1 MDVVISAGSTPGEI
15 DPLLKYTKVDC
26 KALIPIAGKPM
37 IKWVT
42 DAFVASSHIDRLIIV
57 GLDQSIGID
66 FGSKPVIYVPS
77 TGKLVQ
83 NYIAGVERAL
93 QDTTDSRRILIAA
106 CDIPLITT
114 AIVDDHIDKMLAT
127 DHEVYYSIVCKA
139 TMLAKFPTSKR
150 SYTRLRD
157 GVFCGGNINMISSRV
172 MASESRKLW
181 DKLLERRKNVFQQAA
196 LAGYGTLFKLLI
208 GRLTIAAAE
217 QRAEKIMGVKCKAI
231 ETPHAEIGMDV
242 DKPFQLDIAT
252 AALNIKLGLS

>member
-1 MDVVISAGSTPGEI
+1 MDAVLSAGSTPGKV
-15 DPLLKYTKVDC
+15 DPLLEYTHVER

-42 DAFVASSHIDRLIIV
+42 DALVASHYIDRLIIV
-57 GLDQSIGID
+57 GLDESSGID
-66 FGSKPVIYVPS
+66 FGSKPVIFVPQRGS
-77 TGKLVQ
+77 LMQ

-93 QDTTDSRRILIAA
+93 QDTADSSRILIAT

-114 AIVDDHIDKMLAT
+114 SIVDDHIDQMLAT
-127 DHEVYYSIVCKA
+127 DDDVYYSIVSKT

-157 GVFCGGNINMISSRV
+157 GIFCGGNLNMISGRV
-172 MASESRKLW
+172 MASESRSIW
-181 DKLLERRKNVFQQAA
+181 DQLLERRKNVFKQAA

-208 GRLTIAAAE
+208 GTLTIAAAE
-217 QRAEKIMGVKCKAI
+217 KRAGKIMGVKCKAL

-242 DKPFQLDIAT
+242 DKPFQLDIARKM
-252 AALNIKLGLS
+252 LNA

>member
-1 MDVVISAGSTPGEI
+1 MDVVISAGSTPGKV
-15 DPLLKYTKVDC
+15 DALLEYTKVER
-26 KALIPIAGKPM
+26 KALIPIGDKPM

-42 DAFVASSHIDRLIIV
+42 DALIGSHHIDRLIIV
-57 GLDQSIGID
+57 GLDQSVGID
-66 FGSKPVIYVPS
+66 FGPKPVVFVPQRGS
-77 TGKLVQ
+77 LMQ

-93 QDTTDSRRILIAA
+93 QDTSDKHRILIAA

-114 AIVDDHIDKMLAT
+114 SIVDDHIDQMLVT
-127 DHEVYYSIVCKA
+127 DHDVYYSIVRNA

-157 GVFCGGNINMISSRV
+157 GVFCGGNINMISGRV
-172 MASESRKLW
+172 MSSESRKLW

-196 LAGYGTLFKLLI
+196 LAGYGTLFNLLL

-217 QRAEKIMGVKCKAI
+217 QRAEKIMDVKCKAI

-242 DKPFQLDIAT
+242 DKPFQLNIARI
-252 AALNIKLGLS
+252 ALNKNEAS